1 MSNYT
6 HLHLHTEYSLLD
18 GANRVK
24 QLAKQIKEYGMTSV
38 AITDHGNMFGAMD
51 FYITML
57 KEGIKPII
65 GIESYIH
72 NDAKIDS
79 KNPLRFHIC
88 LFAKNEEGYKNL
100 MYLSSRAYL
109 DGFYRNPR
117 INKDLLKSH
126 SNGIICSSACLQG
139 EVNYHL
145 NTIGKKN
152 IESKGFDYAKKVA
165 QEYQD
170 IFGEDFYL
178 EIMRHGIAEQRYI
191 DEQIINL
198 SIQTGIKIIATNDA
212 HYTTK
217 KHAFSQEVV
226 MCVSTGKILQ
236 DTNRLKHS
244 VEEFYVKSKD
254 EMKRLFA
261 DIPEALENTQD
272 IVNKCNLL
280 IDLKSIEIKGPDGKI
295 IIPYSSPTPPDF
307 KFTSEYAKADGL
319 NTDNEEEYFFYKCK
333 EGLKERLKYIDES
346 KHQIYKDRLDYEM
359 QVISKMHFCGYM
371 LIVWDFVREA
381 RKQSIPVG
389 PGRGSAAGSLV
400 AFCLGITDIDPI
412 KHILLFER
420 FLNPERISMPDI
432 DMDFCQEKR
441 EKIIEYVSNK
451 YGKNNVAHVVTFN
464 SMSAKS
470 VVRDV
475 ARVFNVE
482 YKKADEFARLIPNKL
497 KIQLQ
502 TGEQT
507 DKEKMGA
514 FELEPKIAEVIAN
527 DSTLK
532 DVWEMSLILENQK
545 RNLGTHAAA
554 IVIDST
560 EELWNKIPLC
570 VIGDKIATQYSMDYL
585 EKVNLIKFDFLGLKT
600 LSVIQ
605 KTLDLIGKDINFNT
619 IDLDDEAVYKE
630 IQNGDTIGMFQIE
643 SSGMRSLNKRLKTSC
658 FDDLVAVLA
667 LFRPGPMESGMLDDF
682 IARKHGEKKIEYT
695 FDELTPIL
703 SNTYGVIVYQEQV
716 MQIVQVIGG
725 FSLGEADLIRRA
737 MGKKDVKIM
746 AENKAKFLNGA
757 VAKGFDKQKCD
768 DLWEL
773 IVKFAGYG
781 FNKSH
786 SAAYAM
792 IAFQTAYLKTYY
804 RHEFMAALLS
814 SEKNN
819 VDNINKY
826 IEECR
831 NLGIEVLPP
840 HINSSQEDFSVIE
853 IDGVKKIVFG
863 FSAIKGIGENP
874 IQSII
879 KIREGKQFKTLE
891 EFLSK
896 LDYKIINRKVIESLA
911 KSGSFKDLGYSIRSV
926 IENLHYILQVVRD
939 NSKSLE
945 MMNDEGSLFKDMALE
960 EDIPLIKLDIEPLPE
975 YSKNELLDFEYEMLG
990 IFMSGNPLD
999 EYIDKIKNIKG
1010 VVDSS
1015 QINMLK
1021 NNSKL
1026 LIVGIIKDIKQK
1038 ISKKGTRFAEVLVV
1052 DRAGNVWIQ
1061 VFEKDL
1067 GVIESAEKNVPL
1079 CLQCQASERDE
1090 TTSLRLLD
1098 VVALDS
1104 ASKYK
1109 VTPEFKKKVE
1119 EVSVESNSVEYSE
1132 SKPNVISEEEYIL
1145 SLPCNISYVLLKEI
1159 QNLALSYSGNERLVF
1174 EVKDENYSYKM
1185 HSSLRIN
1192 DSFKAKVKEL
1202 EIA

>member
-18 GANRVK
+18 GANRIK
-24 QLAKQIKEYGMTSV
+24 KLAQQLKDYGMTSV

-65 GIESYIH
+65 GMESYIH
-72 NDAKIDS
+72 NDLELDS

-117 INKDLLKSH
+117 INKDLLKNH
-126 SNGIICSSACLQG
+126 SKGIICSSACLQG

-152 IESKGFDYAKKVA
+152 VESKGFEHAKKIA

-198 SIQTGIKIIATNDA
+198 SIQNGIKIIATNDA

-226 MCVSTGKILQ
+226 MCISMGKILQ
-236 DTNRLKHS
+236 DNNRLKHS
-244 VEEFYVKSKD
+244 VEEFYVKSQD
-254 EMKRLFA
+254 EMRRLFA
-261 DIPEALENTQD
+261 DIPEALENTQE
-272 IVNKCNLL
+272 IVNKCNILL
-280 IDLKSIEIKGPDGKI
+280 DLKSIEVKSPNGEI
-295 IIPYSSPTPPDF
+295 IIPYSAPTPPSF
-307 KFTSEYAKADGL
+307 KFTSEYAKAEGL
-319 NTDNEEEYFFYKCK
+319 EISDDETYFIHKCK
-333 EGLKERLKYIDES
+333 EGLEKRLRYVEPS
-346 KHQIYKDRLDYEM
+346 KHQEYKDRLDYEM
-359 QVISKMHFCGYM
+359 KVISNMQFCGYM

-381 RKQSIPVG
+381 RKQKIPVG

-412 KHILLFER
+412 KHVLLFER

-432 DMDFCQEKR
+432 DMDFCQENR

-451 YGKNNVAHVVTFN
+451 YGKHNVAHVVTFN

-475 ARVFNVE
+475 ARVFNIE

-497 KIQLQ
+497 KIKLQ
-502 TGEQT
+502 TGEKV
-507 DKEKMGA
+507 DKDKMGA
-514 FELEPKIAEVIAN
+514 FELQPKIGEAIASDKVLKEVWDMA
-527 DSTLK
+527 
-532 DVWEMSLILENQK
+532 LILEDQK

-554 IVIDST
+554 IVIDSV

-570 VIGDKIATQYSMDYL
+570 IIGDKIATQYSMNYL
-585 EKVNLIKFDFLGLKT
+585 ETVNLIKFDFLGLKT
-600 LSVIQ
+600 LSVIKQ
-605 KTLDLIGKDINFNT
+605 TLDLIGKDIDFNT

-630 IQNGDTIGMFQIE
+630 IEKGDTIGMFQIE
-643 SSGMRSLNKRLKTSC
+643 SSGMQALNKRLKTSC

-682 IARKHGEKKIEYT
+682 IDRKHGIKKIEYA
-695 FDELTPIL
+695 FDELAPIL

-757 VAKGFDKQKCD
+757 IAKGFDKQKCD

-819 VDNINKY
+819 VNNINKY

-831 NLGIEVLPP
+831 NMGIEVLPP
-840 HINSSQEDFSVIE
+840 HLNSSKEDFSVIE
-853 IDGVKKIVFG
+853 VDGVKKIVFG

-874 IQSII
+874 IQAIL
-879 KIREGKQFKTLE
+879 KIREDREFSTLE

-896 LDYKIINRKVIESLA
+896 ADSKVINKKVIESLA
-911 KSGSFKDLGYSIRSV
+911 KSGSLKNLGYSLKSIV
-926 IENLHYILQVVRD
+926 DNLDYIVQCVRN

-945 MMNDEGSLFKDMALE
+945 MMNDEGSLFKDMGIE
-960 EDIPLIKLDIEPLPE
+960 EEIPLIKLEMQDCPE

-999 EYIDKIKNIKG
+999 EYNDKIKKIKG

-1015 QINMLK
+1015 NIDNLE
-1021 NNSKL
+1021 NNSRL
-1026 LIVGIIKDIKQK
+1026 LIVGIIKDVSQR
-1038 ISKKGTRFAEVLVV
+1038 ISKKGSRFADVLVV
-1052 DRAGNVWIQ
+1052 DRVGNVSIQ
-1061 VFEKDL
+1061 VFEREL
-1067 GVIESAEKNVPL
+1067 GIIESAEQNVPL
-1079 CLQCQASERDE
+1079 CLQCQASERDGKV
-1090 TTSLRLLD
+1090 SLRLLD
-1098 VVALDS
+1098 VMALDS
-1104 ASKYK
+1104 ASEHKIVPK
-1109 VTPEFKKKVE
+1109 FRKKE
-1119 EVSVESNSVEYSE
+1119 ADSNEASSNVESSFA
-1132 SKPNVISEEEYIL
+1132 PQAPMSEEEYIL
-1145 SLPCNISYVLLKEI
+1145 SLPCNISYALLKEI

-1174 EVKDENYSYKM
+1174 EIQDSGYCYKM
-1185 HSSLRIN
+1185 YSSLRIN
-1192 DSFKAKVKEL
+1192 NNFKAKIKEL
-1202 EIA
+1202 KIA